1 MSYNSPFSGTT
12 IQPTDVSYR
21 AVTLTAN
28 TQLQWPVN
36 GTTTGDVATRIMDV
50 SASSASLSLW
60 MPPADQTSVG
70 NDALIRNTG
79 ANSFT
84 VKNYAGT
91 NTIIVIAPGETKYIY
106 ITSNANNQGTWG
118 NIAFG
123 VGSSAVDAATLAGY
137 GLLATGLTLNQSH
150 PVTTFSVDTTLNGA
164 ARAGVYVWTGGAGI
178 VTLPDAATT
187 GNNWFVMVRNSGTG
201 TLTIDCSGG
210 DTINAS
216 ASVLF
221 QPSDSAVIVCNGVGF
236 YTVGLG
242 KSTEFAFTQ
251 LTKAVST
258 GTYTLTSAE
267 ASNVIQK
274 YTGTLAGNVTI
285 VIPPTVQVYYIQ
297 NATDPTVNAYTV
309 TITTGI
315 GGSVSAVISGGN
327 QATLI
332 CDSVNV
338 VNANTVVAGGSTIAL
353 LDGTVS
359 TPSLY
364 FGTETNTGVF
374 HGAAGEFNIAILGV
388 EQAKITATGSYFP
401 GGISGGTF

>member
-21 AVTLTAN
+21 AVTLTTN

-36 GTTTGDVATRIMDV
+36 GTSTTDYAPRIMDV
-50 SASSASLSLW
+50 SASSAGLSLW

-79 ANSFT
+79 ANAFT
-84 VKNYAGT
+84 VKDYAGT
-91 NTIIVIAPGETKYIY
+91 NTIIVVAPGETKYIY
-106 ITSNANNQGTWG
+106 ITSNTNNQGTWG

-150 PVTTFSVDTTLNGA
+150 PVSTFSVDTTLNGA
-164 ARAGVYVWTGGAGI
+164 SRASVYVWTGGAGI
-178 VTLPDAATT
+178 LTLPDAAAT
-187 GNNWFVMVRNSGTG
+187 GNNWFVLVRNSGTG
-201 TLTIDCSGG
+201 TLTVDGSGG
-210 DTINAS
+210 DLINGS
-216 ASVLF
+216 GSVLF

-251 LTKAVST
+251 LTKAVT
-258 GTYTLTSAE
+258 AGTYTLTSAE

-274 YTGTLAGNVTI
+274 YTGTLTGNVTI

-297 NATDPTVNAYTV
+297 NATDPTPNAYTV
-309 TITTGI
+309 TVTTGV
-315 GGSVSAVISGGN
+315 GGSIAAVISGGN

>member
-21 AVTLTAN
+21 AVTLTTN

-36 GTTTGDVATRIMDV
+36 GTSTTDYAPRIMDV
-50 SASSASLSLW
+50 SASSAGLSLW

-79 ANSFT
+79 ANAFT
-84 VKNYAGT
+84 VKDYAGT
-91 NTIIVIAPGETKYIY
+91 NTIIVVAPGETKYIY
-106 ITSNANNQGTWG
+106 ITSNTNNQGTWG

-150 PVTTFSVDTTLNGA
+150 PVSTFSVDTTLNNA
-164 ARAGVYVWTGGAGI
+164 SRASVYVWTGGAGI
-178 VTLPDAATT
+178 LTLPDAAAT
-187 GNNWFVMVRNSGTG
+187 GNNWFVLVRNSGTG
-201 TLTIDCSGG
+201 TLTVDGSGG
-210 DTINAS
+210 DLINGS
-216 ASVLF
+216 GSVLF

-251 LTKAVST
+251 LTKAVT
-258 GTYTLTSAE
+258 AGTYTLTSAE

-274 YTGTLAGNVTI
+274 YTGTLTGNVTI

-297 NATDPTVNAYTV
+297 NATDPTPNAYTV
-309 TITTGI
+309 TVTTGV
-315 GGSVSAVISGGN
+315 GGSIAAVISGGN

-388 EQAKITATGSYFP
+388 EQARITATGSYFP

>member
-36 GTTTGDVATRIMDV
+36 GTSTTDYAPRIMDV
-50 SASSASLSLW
+50 SASSAGLSLW

-79 ANSFT
+79 ANAFT
-84 VKNYAGT
+84 VKDYAGT
-91 NTIIVIAPGETKYIY
+91 NTIIVVAPGETKYIY

-150 PVTTFSVDTTLNGA
+150 PVSTFSVDTTLNGA
-164 ARAGVYVWTGGAGI
+164 SRASVYVWTGGAGI
-178 VTLPDAATT
+178 LTLPDAATT
-187 GNNWFVMVRNSGTG
+187 GNNWFVLVRNSGTG
-201 TLTIDCSGG
+201 TLTVDGSGG
-210 DTINAS
+210 DLINGS
-216 ASVLF
+216 GSVLF

-251 LTKAVST
+251 LTKAVTT

-274 YTGTLAGNVTI
+274 YTGTLTGNVTI

-297 NATDPTVNAYTV
+297 NATDPTPNAYTV
-309 TITTGI
+309 TVTTGV
-315 GGSVSAVISGGN
+315 GGSIAAVISGGN

-338 VNANTVVAGGSTIAL
+338 VNANTVVAGGSTVAL

-388 EQAKITATGSYFP
+388 EQARITATGSYFP

>member
-21 AVTLTAN
+21 SVTLAAN

-36 GTTTGDVATRIMDV
+36 GTTSTDIATRIMDV
-50 SASSASLSLW
+50 SASSAGLSLW

-79 ANSFT
+79 ANAFT
-84 VKNYAGT
+84 VKDYAGT

-106 ITSNANNQGTWG
+106 ITSNPDNQGTWG

-137 GLLATGLTLNQSH
+137 GLLATNLTLNQSH
-150 PVTTFSVDTTLNGA
+150 PVTTFSSDQTVNSA
-164 ARAGVYVWTGGAGI
+164 ARAGLYVWTGGAG
-178 VTLPDAATT
+178 TLTLSDAAST
-187 GNNWFVMVRNSGTG
+187 GNNWFMMLRNGGSG
-201 TLTIDCSGG
+201 TLTVACSGG
-210 DTINAS
+210 DTINGS
-216 ASVLF
+216 STVLF
-221 QPSDSAVIVCNGVGF
+221 QPTDSAVIVCNGVGY

-242 KSTEFAFTQ
+242 KTTEFAFTQ

-258 GTYTLTSAE
+258 GTYTLTATE

-274 YTGTLAGNVTI
+274 FTGTLTGNVTI
-285 VIPPTVQVYYIQ
+285 EIPPTVQVYYIQ
-297 NATDPTVNAYTV
+297 NATNPTINAYTITV
-309 TITTGI
+309 TTGI
-315 GGSVSAVISGGN
+315 PGSIVAVISGGN

-338 VNANTVVAGGSTIAL
+338 VNANTVVAGGTTFSL
-353 LDGTVS
+353 LDGNVTS
-359 TPSLY
+359 PSLY

-374 HGAAGEFNIAILGV
+374 HGAAGEFNIAVLGV
-388 EQAKITATGSYFP
+388 EEAKITASGSFFP
-401 GGISGGTF
+401 SGIGGGAF